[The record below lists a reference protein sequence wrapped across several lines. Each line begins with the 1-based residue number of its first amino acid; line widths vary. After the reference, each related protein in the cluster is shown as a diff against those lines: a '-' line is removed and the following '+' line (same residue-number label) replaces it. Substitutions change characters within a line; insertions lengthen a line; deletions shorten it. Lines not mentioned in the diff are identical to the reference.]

1 MNKTNSPLKAK
12 APAGKQGADA
22 QQEQLDICIV
32 PKTNPHFNVQVVGR
46 AINEAQ

>member
-22 QQEQLDICIV
+22 EQQPYDISIV
-32 PKTNPHFNVQVVGR
+32 PESIPHFNNAEGDL
-46 AINEAQ
+46 